1 VNDAV
6 KAAALAIILVFAG
19 STLFGWQ
26 MWRLGKRLDRQGQ
39 EPGYSSKNL
48 RRGGFVYA
56 GAAVLGIAFVSIGE
70 LPKESLVGLPIVM
83 LLRWSLFRAAAK
95 VKAAPK

>member
-1 VNDAV
+1 
-6 KAAALAIILVFAG
+6 
-19 STLFGWQ
+19 
-26 MWRLGKRLDRQGQ
+26 
-39 EPGYSSKNL
+39 
-48 RRGGFVYA
+48 VYA

-83 LLRWSLFRAAAK
+83 LLSWSLFRAAAK